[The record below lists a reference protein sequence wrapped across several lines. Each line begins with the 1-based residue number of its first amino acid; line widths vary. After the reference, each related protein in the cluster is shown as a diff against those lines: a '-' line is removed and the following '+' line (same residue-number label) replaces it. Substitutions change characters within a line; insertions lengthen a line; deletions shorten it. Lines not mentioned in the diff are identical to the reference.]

1 MRVHSNCKSA
11 DPRALITYLRPR
23 DWVTNVDSR
32 PSWHSAA
39 FGVDA
44 VGDGA
49 VVGTEHWANLNGV
62 AGPEVTAVPFS
73 L

>member
-1 MRVHSNCKSA
+1 M
-11 DPRALITYLRPR
+11 
-23 DWVTNVDSR
+23 TNVDSR

-44 VGDGA
+44 VGDGS
-49 VVGTEHWANLNGV
+49 VGTEHWATLYD

-73 L
+73 LQVTWTVEG